1 MTSLAGLTLMCSCCD
16 QLLLSAT
23 IIISVK
29 NEPPVN
35 LEKDII
41 FNEVDLICSSCK
53 SYLNIVEDDLARD
66 IKTYWTTQDKE

>member
-23 IIISVK
+23 IIISIK